1 MPEQPNDEQRP
12 VSRSELEMDMDDFM
26 DLRSTSSKKTS
37 TGPKKRQTRGSRKS
51 DLRDAMLDPDSLDEY
66 MDDFEE

>member
-12 VSRSELEMDMDDFM
+12 LTRRELELDMDDYM
-26 DLRSTSSKKTS
+26 DLRSMSSKKS
-37 TGPKKRQTRGSRKS
+37 SDGPKKRQSRRSHKN

-66 MDDFEE
+66 MDEFE